1 MKLFVSIGYELQ
13 KLEQLKKY
21 DSEIVAVEFSE
32 KLSHNLISMKVGI
45 EF

>member
-1 MKLFVSIGYELQ
+1 MRLFVSVGYELQ
-13 KLEQLKKY
+13 KLERLKEY
-21 DSEIVAVEFSE
+21 DSEIVTVEFSE